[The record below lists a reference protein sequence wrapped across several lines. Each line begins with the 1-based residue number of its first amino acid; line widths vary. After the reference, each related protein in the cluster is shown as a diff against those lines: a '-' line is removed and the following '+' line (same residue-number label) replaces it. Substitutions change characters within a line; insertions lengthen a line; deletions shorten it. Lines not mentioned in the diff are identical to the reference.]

1 LCARREAVPSRD
13 DAAVGKG
20 EESMAGQAGE
30 QALIRRY
37 RSARRDRALAVLE
50 GFHALKHA
58 LRFGAEVT
66 DAVAA
71 DPAQLSVLA
80 AELAP
85 DVAAALRERTAP
97 VSAEVLAE
105 LVPQAPRTG
114 VVAIARRPEVDVAA
128 VLAAPAPEPLV
139 LLEDPRTMGNMGACV
154 RVAAAADAA
163 GVLTTGPN
171 DPWHPDALRGAAGL
185 HFALPVASVSPLSR
199 IAAQRGHR
207 GSSDRPLVAIDPGGE
222 DLRPAELPPRAILAF
237 GTERYG
243 LSDALLARADAR
255 LGIPMRAGVSSLN
268 LATAVAAVLFSRRW
282 A

>member
-1 LCARREAVPSRD
+1 VS
-13 DAAVGKG
+13 DAD
-20 EESMAGQAGE
+20 E

-37 RSARRDRALAVLE
+37 RSARRDPGLAVLE

-58 LRFGAEVT
+58 LRFGAEVLE
-66 DAVAA
+66 AVAA
-71 DPAQLSVLA
+71 DPAQLRELA

-85 DVAAALRERTAP
+85 DLGDALTERTAP
-97 VSAEVLAE
+97 VSADLIAE

-114 VVAIARRPEVDVAA
+114 VVAIARRPRVD
-128 VLAAPAPEPLV
+128 LAALLAGREPEPLV

-163 GVLTTGPN
+163 GVLITGSN

-185 HFALPVASVSPLSR
+185 HFALPVVGVEQLPP
-199 IAAQRGHR
+199 G
-207 GSSDRPLVAIDPGGE
+207 DRPLVAIDPGGE
-222 DLRPAELPPRAILAF
+222 DLRPADLPPRAILAF

-243 LSDALLARADAR
+243 LSAGLLERADVR

-268 LATAVAAVLFSRRW
+268 LATAVAAVLFAQRL
-282 A
+282 